1 MCKRKEGSNGLPF
14 LESWYSTGKAK
25 KEAWLIAMHKNE
37 FIRQLARETALPQ
50 KEVNQVIKTSI
61 EIIARALR
69 DGDKVVLTG
78 FGTFEVRTRR
88 ERRGVNPQ
96 TKEHIIIPS
105 TQTPGFTAS
114 NSLKTA
120 VTGKTDPTALAAEFE
135 GSTDPEAAVIVTP
148 RPRGRRKAKV

>member
-1 MCKRKEGSNGLPF
+1 
-14 LESWYSTGKAK
+14 
-25 KEAWLIAMHKNE
+25 MHKNE

-50 KEVNQVIKTSI
+50 KEVNQVIKCSI
-61 EIIARALR
+61 ELIARTLR

-96 TKEHIIIPS
+96 TKEGIIIAS

-114 NSLKTA
+114 NSLKQA
-120 VTGKTDPTALAAEFE
+120 VLGKADPALLGAELE
-135 GSTDPEAAVIVTP
+135 GETISVPHPNGESAPGPKA
-148 RPRGRRKAKV
+148 RGRRKTRV